1 MTSDPLAF
9 VLIPIALVLA
19 LVWGVMASWRRAGM
33 SEASARRAGG
43 LALAASVAWM
53 AVTWIVAASGIF
65 ANFESTPPPF
75 AFLVLGVIVLAVVV
89 SFSPV
94 GTRLSR
100 YVPLWILVAAQGF
113 RLPLEL
119 AMHGMY
125 ERGVMPI
132 QMSYSGRNFDI
143 LTGASAFAVA
153 AVVRSG
159 RGGKRLVAIWNVAGL
174 ALLINVVVVA
184 ILGTPRFQYFG
195 ADHLNVWVTRPP
207 YVWLPAVMVLGAL
220 AGHLLIFRALAKSRA
235 S

>member
-1 MTSDPLAF
+1 VTSDSLAF
-9 VLIPIALVLA
+9 VLIPIALVIA
-19 LVWGVMASWRRAGM
+19 LVWGVVASWRRAGM

-43 LALAASVAWM
+43 LTLAASVAWM
-53 AVTWIVAASGIF
+53 AITWLAAASGILT
-65 ANFESTPPPF
+65 NFEPTPPPF
-75 AFLVLGVIVLAVVV
+75 AFVVLGVIVLAVVV

-94 GTRLSR
+94 GTQLSCC
-100 YVPLWILVAAQGF
+100 VPLWILVAVQGF

-119 AMHGMY
+119 AMHAMY

-143 LTGASAFAVA
+143 LTGASSFVVA
-153 AVVRSG
+153 AVVWSG
-159 RGGKRLVAIWNVAGL
+159 RGGKRLVAVWNVAGL

-195 ADHLNVWVTRPP
+195 PDHLNVWVTRPP
-207 YVWLPAVMVLGAL
+207 YVWLPAVMVLAAL
-220 AGHLLIFRALAKSRA
+220 TGHLLIFRALAKSRV

>member
-1 MTSDPLAF
+1 VTSDALAF

-19 LVWGVMASWRRAGM
+19 LVSGVMASWRRANM
-33 SEASARRAGG
+33 PEASVFRAGV
-43 LALAASVAWM
+43 LTLTASVAWM
-53 AVTWIVAASGIF
+53 AVTWLAAASGIF
-65 ANFESTPPPF
+65 ANFEPTPPPF

-100 YVPLWILVAAQGF
+100 DVPLWILVAVQGF

-143 LTGASAFAVA
+143 LTGASALAVA
-153 AVVRSG
+153 TVVWSG
-159 RGGKRLVAIWNVAGL
+159 RGGKRLVAVWNVAGL

-195 ADHLNVWVTRPP
+195 PDHLNVWVTRPP
-207 YVWLPAVMVLGAL
+207 YVWLPAVMVLAAL